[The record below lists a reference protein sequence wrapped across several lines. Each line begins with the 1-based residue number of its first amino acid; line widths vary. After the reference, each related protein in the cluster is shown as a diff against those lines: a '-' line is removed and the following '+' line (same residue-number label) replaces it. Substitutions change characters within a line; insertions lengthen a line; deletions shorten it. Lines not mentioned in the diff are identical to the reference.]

1 MDRTIEE
8 RAAALLRS
16 TIADRGT
23 TPAEVAAELGL
34 EPAVL
39 ERMVAGRET
48 LELARL
54 ERVLGVLG
62 VAPGEFFGRLYRPGT
77 AAREAAEPGAG
88 AAGTPPE
95 ASGDAASG
103 ASGDSHADRPE
114 EPISRSEVE
123 EVVASLR
130 SMIDGMARMLD
141 AERAAGRNRDDD

>member
-1 MDRTIEE
+1 MDTTIEQ

-16 TIADRGT
+16 WIAEKGT
-23 TPAEVAAELGL
+23 TPAKVAEELGL

-39 ERMVAGRET
+39 ERMAGGREP

-62 VAPGEFFGRLYRPGT
+62 VEPGEFFGRLYAPAAAAPAAAAPAAQAAPTSPT
-77 AAREAAEPGAG
+77 AAIAAP
-88 AAGTPPE
+88 
-95 ASGDAASG
+95 
-103 ASGDSHADRPE
+103 ADRRE
-114 EPISRSEVE
+114 EPITRREVE

-141 AERAAGRNRDDD
+141 AERAVGRDGDPDAAR